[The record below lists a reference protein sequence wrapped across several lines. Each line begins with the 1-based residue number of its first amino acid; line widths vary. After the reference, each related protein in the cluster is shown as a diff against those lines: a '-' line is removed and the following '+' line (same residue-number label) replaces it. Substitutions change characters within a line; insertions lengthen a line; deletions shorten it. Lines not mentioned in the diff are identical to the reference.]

1 MSTIA
6 ANAATQKIAGRYYLI
21 ERIGSGGMG
30 SVYRARDETV
40 QRDVAVK
47 VFRAEAS
54 HPEDVARQE
63 REVRMLSSFA
73 HPGIVNLFD
82 AGLHNFGGAVRRYVV
97 MELVADPTME
107 ARLVDGPLSIAEV
120 AAIGTQLAEAL
131 AYLHARGIVHRDV
144 KPANVLVSEVASSGY
159 DRTAKLTDFGVAHFM
174 DGSRLT
180 SDGIVIGT
188 ASFVSPEQVAGE
200 PISGA
205 SDVFSLGLVL
215 LEAVTGRREYSGTV
229 LEAAIAR
236 LHRSPVVPDTLPED
250 WRALLTA
257 MTARDPETR
266 PTADEVAHRMRG
278 GMTGGTRSSSGLS
291 LPAGG
296 ERSARIRRAVI
307 VGSSVVGVG
316 AIAALSWMLGVL
328 AGR

>member
-6 ANAATQKIAGRYYLI
+6 ANAAQQRVAGRYFLI

-40 QRDVAVK
+40 QREVAVK

-54 HPEDVARQE
+54 NPEDVARQE

-82 AGLHNFGGAVRRYVV
+82 AGLHNFGGEVRRYVV
-97 MELVADPTME
+97 MELVADPTLE
-107 ARLVDGPLSIAEV
+107 ARLEPGPMAPDEV

-131 AYLHARGIVHRDV
+131 AYLHERGVVHRDV
-144 KPANVLVSEVASSGY
+144 KPANILVSEVASSGY
-159 DRTAKLTDFGVAHFM
+159 ARTAKLTDFGVAHFM

-215 LEAVTGRREYSGTV
+215 LEAITGHREYSGTV

-236 LHRSPVVPDTLPED
+236 LNRSPVVPATLPAP
-250 WRALLTA
+250 WRALLTS
-257 MTARDPETR
+257 MTERDPAKR
-266 PTADEVAHRMRG
+266 PTADQVAHRLRA
-278 GMTGGTRSSSGLS
+278 GMTASSPSGLD
-291 LPAGG
+291 AA
-296 ERSARIRRAVI
+296 SAPDGRAVRLRRAVI
-307 VGSSVVGVG
+307 IGSSVVGVG
-316 AIAALSWMLGVL
+316 AVAALSWMLGML

>member
-1 MSTIA
+1 MSVIA
-6 ANAATQKIAGRYYLI
+6 ANAAKQKVAGRYYLI

-30 SVYRARDETV
+30 SVYRAHDETV

-54 HPEDVARQE
+54 NPEDVARQE

-82 AGLHNFGGAVRRYVV
+82 AGLHNFGGEVRRYVV

-107 ARLVDGPLSIAEV
+107 ARLDAGALPAHEV
-120 AAIGTQLAEAL
+120 SAIGTQLAEAL
-131 AYLHARGIVHRDV
+131 AYLHERGVVHRDV
-144 KPANVLVSEVASSGY
+144 KPANILVSDVASSGY

-215 LEAVTGRREYSGTV
+215 LEALTGHREYSGTV
-229 LEAAIAR
+229 LEAALAR
-236 LHRSPVVPDTLPED
+236 LHRSPKVPDTLPEE
-250 WRALLTA
+250 WRTLLAA
-257 MTARDPETR
+257 MTARDPSVR
-266 PTADEVAHRMRG
+266 PTADEVAHLLRG
-278 GMTGGTRSSSGLS
+278 GVGSVPVGSES
-291 LPAGG
+291 
-296 ERSARIRRAVI
+296 RSARLRRSVI
-307 VGSSVVGVG
+307 IGSSIVGVG
-316 AIAALSWMLGVL
+316 AIAALSWMLGAL

>member
-6 ANAATQKIAGRYYLI
+6 ANAAQQRVAGRYYLI

-54 HPEDVARQE
+54 NPEDVARQE

-82 AGLHNFGGAVRRYVV
+82 AGLHNFGGEVRRYVV

-107 ARLVDGPLSIAEV
+107 ARLESGPMAVDEV
-120 AAIGTQLAEAL
+120 SAIGTQLAEAL
-131 AYLHARGIVHRDV
+131 AYLHERGVVHRDV
-144 KPANVLVSEVASSGY
+144 KPANILVSDVGSSGY
-159 DRTAKLTDFGVAHFM
+159 EHTAKLTDFGVAHFM

-215 LEAVTGRREYSGTV
+215 LEALTGHREYSGTV

-236 LHRSPVVPDTLPED
+236 LHRSPTIPETLPAE
-250 WRALLTA
+250 WRTLLA
-257 MTARDPETR
+257 EMTQRDPAGR
-266 PTADEVAHRMRG
+266 PTADEVAHRLRG
-278 GMTGGTRSSSGLS
+278 GLTPTSTA
-291 LPAGG
+291 PAQSVDGS
-296 ERSARIRRAVI
+296 RTARIRRSVI
-307 VGSSVVGVG
+307 IGSSVVGVG
-316 AIAALSWMLGVL
+316 AVAALSWMLGVL
-328 AGR
+328 TGR

>member
-1 MSTIA
+1 MSAIA
-6 ANAATQKIAGRYYLI
+6 ANAAQQRVAGRYFLV

-40 QRDVAVK
+40 QREVAVK

-54 HPEDVARQE
+54 NPEDVARQE

-82 AGLHNFGGAVRRYVV
+82 AGLHNFGGEVRRYVV
-97 MELVADPTME
+97 MELVADPTLE
-107 ARLVDGPLSIAEV
+107 ARLEPGPLPLDEV
-120 AAIGTQLAEAL
+120 AAIGAQLAEAL
-131 AYLHARGIVHRDV
+131 SYLHERGVVHRDV
-144 KPANVLVSEVASSGY
+144 KPANILVSETASSGY

-215 LEAVTGRREYSGTV
+215 LEALTGRREYSGTV

-236 LHRSPVVPDTLPED
+236 LHRSPSVPDTLPAA
-250 WRALLTA
+250 WRTLLTE
-257 MTARDPETR
+257 MTQRDPSGR
-266 PTADEVAHRMRG
+266 PTADEVSHRLRA
-278 GMTGGTRSSSGLS
+278 GMTPSATTQ
-291 LPAGG
+291 PAGAVG
-296 ERSARIRRAVI
+296 DSRSARLRRTVI
-307 VGSSVVGVG
+307 VGSSIVGVG
-316 AIAALSWMLGVL
+316 AIAALSWMLGAL

>member
-1 MSTIA
+1 MSVLA
-6 ANAATQKIAGRYYLI
+6 ASAAKQKVAGRYYLI

-30 SVYRARDETV
+30 SVYRARDESV

-54 HPEDVARQE
+54 HTEDVARQE

-82 AGLHNFGGAVRRYVV
+82 AGLHNFGGEVRRYVV
-97 MELVADPTME
+97 MELVADPTLE
-107 ARLVDGPLSIAEV
+107 ARLESGPLPADEV

-131 AYLHARGIVHRDV
+131 AYLHERGVVHRDV
-144 KPANVLVSEVASSGY
+144 KPANILISDVASSGY
-159 DRTAKLTDFGVAHFM
+159 DHTAKLADFGVAHSM

-180 SDGIVIGT
+180 GDGIVIGT

-200 PISGA
+200 PVNGA

-215 LEAVTGRREYSGTV
+215 LEALTGHREYSGTV

-236 LHRSPVVPDTLPED
+236 LHRSPAVPETVPGA
-250 WRALLTA
+250 WRSLLSA
-257 MTARDPETR
+257 MTARDPSHR
-266 PTADEVAHRMRG
+266 PTAEQVAHQLRG
-278 GMTGGTRSSSGLS
+278 GMAAE
-291 LPAGG
+291 PATM
-296 ERSARIRRAVI
+296 ETDTRSARVRRSVI
-307 VGSSVVGVG
+307 IGSSVVGVA

-328 AGR
+328 TGR

>member
-6 ANAATQKIAGRYYLI
+6 ANAVKQKVAGRYYLV

-30 SVYRARDETV
+30 SVYRARDEGV
-40 QRDVAVK
+40 QREVAVK

-54 HPEDVARQE
+54 NPEDVARQE
-63 REVRMLSSFA
+63 REVRMLSSFS

-82 AGLHNFGGAVRRYVV
+82 AGLHNFGGEVRRYVV

-107 ARLVDGPLSIAEV
+107 KRLEAGPMAPDEV
-120 AAIGTQLAEAL
+120 AAIGAQLAEAL
-131 AYLHARGIVHRDV
+131 AYLHARGVVHRDV
-144 KPANVLVSEVASSGY
+144 KPANILVSDVGSSGY
-159 DRTAKLTDFGVAHFM
+159 DHTAKLTDFGVAHFM

-180 SDGIVIGT
+180 SDGVVIGT

-215 LEAVTGRREYSGTV
+215 LEAITGHREYSGTV

-236 LHRSPVVPDTLPED
+236 LHRSPSVPDTLPAV
-250 WRALLTA
+250 WRTLLTS
-257 MTARDPETR
+257 MTTRNPDER
-266 PTADEVAHRMRG
+266 PTADQVAHRLRS
-278 GMTGGTRSSSGLS
+278 GMAPGAEAPAELDTR
-291 LPAGG
+291 A
-296 ERSARIRRAVI
+296 ARIRRSVI
-307 VGSSVVGVG
+307 IGSSVVGVS
-316 AIAALSWMLGVL
+316 AIAALAWMLGAL
-328 AGR
+328 SGR

>member
-1 MSTIA
+1 MSVIA
-6 ANAATQKIAGRYYLI
+6 ASAAKQKVAGRYYLI

-30 SVYRARDETV
+30 SVYRARDESV

-54 HPEDVARQE
+54 HPDDIARQE

-82 AGLHNFGGAVRRYVV
+82 AGLHNFGGEVRRYVV
-97 MELVADPTME
+97 MEFVADPTLE
-107 ARLVDGPLSIAEV
+107 ARLESGPLPADEV

-131 AYLHARGIVHRDV
+131 AYLHERGVVHRDV
-144 KPANVLVSEVASSGY
+144 KPANILVSDIASSGY
-159 DRTAKLTDFGVAHFM
+159 DCTAKLADFGVAHFM

-180 SDGIVIGT
+180 GDGIVIGT

-200 PISGA
+200 PINGA

-215 LEAVTGRREYSGTV
+215 LEAMTGHREYTGTV

-236 LHRSPVVPDTLPED
+236 LHRSPAIPETVPAA
-250 WRALLTA
+250 WRSLLSA
-257 MTARDPETR
+257 MTARDPSDR
-266 PTADEVAHRMRG
+266 PTAEQVAHRLRG
-278 GMTGGTRSSSGLS
+278 GMA
-291 LPAGG
+291 AGVTEMAG
-296 ERSARIRRAVI
+296 DSRSARVRRSVI
-307 VGSSVVGVG
+307 IGSSVVGVG
-316 AIAALSWMLGVL
+316 AIAALSWMLGALV
-328 AGR
+328 GR

>member
-1 MSTIA
+1 MSAIA
-6 ANAATQKIAGRYYLI
+6 ANAAQQKVAGRYYLI

-30 SVYRARDETV
+30 SVYRARDESV

-54 HPEDVARQE
+54 NPEDVARQE

-82 AGLHNFGGAVRRYVV
+82 AGLHNFGGEVRRYVV
-97 MELVADPTME
+97 MELVADPAME
-107 ARLVDGPLSIAEV
+107 ARLEAGPLPTGEV

-131 AYLHARGIVHRDV
+131 AYLHERGVVHRDV
-144 KPANVLVSEVASSGY
+144 KPANILVSDVASSGY
-159 DRTAKLTDFGVAHFM
+159 DRTAKLTDFGVARFM

-180 SDGIVIGT
+180 SDGVVIGT

-215 LEAVTGRREYSGTV
+215 LEALTGHREYSGTV

-236 LHRSPVVPDTLPED
+236 LHRSPSVPDALPAEWRTL
-250 WRALLTA
+250 LSS
-257 MTARDPETR
+257 MTQRDPDQR
-266 PTADEVAHRMRG
+266 PTADEVAHSLRG
-278 GMTGGTRSSSGLS
+278 GMAAGSG
-291 LPAGG
+291 PAASDS
-296 ERSARIRRAVI
+296 RSARMRRSVI
-307 VGSSVVGVG
+307 IGLSVVGVS
-316 AIAALSWMLGVL
+316 AIAALSWMLGAL

>member
-6 ANAATQKIAGRYYLI
+6 ANAAQQRVAGRYYLI

-54 HPEDVARQE
+54 NPEDVARQE

-82 AGLHNFGGAVRRYVV
+82 AGLHNFGGEVRRYVV

-107 ARLVDGPLSIAEV
+107 VRLQAGPMPVDEV
-120 AAIGTQLAEAL
+120 SAIGTQLAEAL
-131 AYLHARGIVHRDV
+131 AYLHERGVVHRDV
-144 KPANVLVSEVASSGY
+144 KPANILVSDVGSSGY
-159 DRTAKLTDFGVAHFM
+159 EHTAKLTDFGVAHFM

-215 LEAVTGRREYSGTV
+215 LEALTGHREYSGTV

-236 LHRSPVVPDTLPED
+236 LHRSPTIPPTLPAE
-250 WRALLTA
+250 WRTLLA
-257 MTARDPETR
+257 EMTQRDPSLR
-266 PTADEVAHRMRG
+266 PTADEVAHRLRG
-278 GMTGGTRSSSGLS
+278 GLAPGSGS
-291 LPAGG
+291 IATVDGS
-296 ERSARIRRAVI
+296 RTARIRRGVI
-307 VGSSVVGVG
+307 IGSSVVGVG
-316 AIAALSWMLGVL
+316 AVAALSWMLGLL

>member
-1 MSTIA
+1 MSVIA
-6 ANAATQKIAGRYYLI
+6 ANAAQQKVAGRYYLI

-54 HPEDVARQE
+54 SPEDVARQE

-82 AGLHNFGGAVRRYVV
+82 AGLHNFGGEVRRYVV

-107 ARLVDGPLSIAEV
+107 RRLEAGPMAADEV
-120 AAIGTQLAEAL
+120 GAIGAQLAEAL
-131 AYLHARGIVHRDV
+131 AYLHARGVVHRDV
-144 KPANVLVSEVASSGY
+144 KPANILVSDVGSSGY
-159 DRTAKLTDFGVAHFM
+159 EHTAKLTDFGVAHFM

-215 LEAVTGRREYSGTV
+215 LEALTGHREYEGTV

-236 LHRSPVVPDTLPED
+236 LHRSPSVPDSLPTA
-250 WRALLTA
+250 WRELLTA
-257 MTARDPETR
+257 MTQRDPAQR
-266 PTADEVAHRMRG
+266 PTAEQVAQRLRG
-278 GMTGGTRSSSGLS
+278 GLASGTTAPMALAPVSLTPSS
-291 LPAGG
+291 
-296 ERSARIRRAVI
+296 RVRRTVI
-307 VGSSVVGVG
+307 IGSSVVGVG
-316 AIAALSWMLGVL
+316 AVAALSWMLGVL

>member
-6 ANAATQKIAGRYYLI
+6 ANAAQQRVAGRYYLI

-40 QRDVAVK
+40 QREVAVK

-54 HPEDVARQE
+54 NPEDVARQE

-82 AGLHNFGGAVRRYVV
+82 AGLHNFGGEVRRYVV
-97 MELVADPTME
+97 MELVADPTLE
-107 ARLVDGPLSIAEV
+107 ARLEPGPMAPDEV

-131 AYLHARGIVHRDV
+131 AYLHERGVVHRDV
-144 KPANVLVSEVASSGY
+144 KPANILVSEVASSGY
-159 DRTAKLTDFGVAHFM
+159 ARTAKLTDFGVAHFM

-215 LEAVTGRREYSGTV
+215 LEAITGHREYSGTV

-236 LHRSPVVPDTLPED
+236 LNRSPVVPATLPAP
-250 WRALLTA
+250 WRALLTS
-257 MTARDPETR
+257 MTERDPAKR
-266 PTADEVAHRMRG
+266 PTADEVAHRLRA
-278 GMTGGTRSSSGLS
+278 GMTASSVAA
-291 LPAGG
+291 PTEATAPDT
-296 ERSARIRRAVI
+296 RSARLRRAVI
-307 VGSSVVGVG
+307 IGSSVVGVG
-316 AIAALSWMLGVL
+316 AVAALSWMLGLL

>member
-6 ANAATQKIAGRYYLI
+6 ANAAQQRVAGRYYLI

-54 HPEDVARQE
+54 NPEDVARQE

-82 AGLHNFGGAVRRYVV
+82 AGLHNFGGEVRRYVV

-107 ARLVDGPLSIAEV
+107 ARLESGPMPVEEV
-120 AAIGTQLAEAL
+120 SAIGAQLAEAL
-131 AYLHARGIVHRDV
+131 AYLHERGVVHRDV
-144 KPANVLVSEVASSGY
+144 KPANILVSDVGSSGY
-159 DRTAKLTDFGVAHFM
+159 EHTAKLTDFGVAHFM

-215 LEAVTGRREYSGTV
+215 LEALTGHREYSGTV

-236 LHRSPVVPDTLPED
+236 LHRSPTIPETLPAE
-250 WRALLTA
+250 WRTLLA
-257 MTARDPETR
+257 EMTQRDPAGR
-266 PTADEVAHRMRG
+266 PTAEDVAHRLRG
-278 GMTGGTRSSSGLS
+278 GFAPGGTAPVGTVDQSRT
-291 LPAGG
+291 
-296 ERSARIRRAVI
+296 ARIRRGLI
-307 VGSSVVGVG
+307 IGSSVVGVG
-316 AIAALSWMLGVL
+316 AVAALSWMLGVL
-328 AGR
+328 TGR

>member
-6 ANAATQKIAGRYYLI
+6 ANAAQQRVAGRYYLI

-30 SVYRARDETV
+30 SVYRARYETV

-54 HPEDVARQE
+54 NPEDVARQE

-82 AGLHNFGGAVRRYVV
+82 AGLHNFGGEVRRYVV

-107 ARLVDGPLSIAEV
+107 ARLESGPMAVDEV
-120 AAIGTQLAEAL
+120 SAIGTQLAEAL
-131 AYLHARGIVHRDV
+131 AYLHERGVVHRDV
-144 KPANVLVSEVASSGY
+144 KPANILVSDVGSSGY
-159 DRTAKLTDFGVAHFM
+159 EHTAKLTDFGVAHFM

-215 LEAVTGRREYSGTV
+215 LEALTGHREYSGTV

-236 LHRSPVVPDTLPED
+236 LHRSPTIPETLPAE
-250 WRALLTA
+250 WRTLLA
-257 MTARDPETR
+257 EMTQRDPAGR
-266 PTADEVAHRMRG
+266 PTADEVAHRLRG
-278 GMTGGTRSSSGLS
+278 GLTPTA
-291 LPAGG
+291 PAQAVDGS
-296 ERSARIRRAVI
+296 RTARIRRSVI
-307 VGSSVVGVG
+307 IGSSVVGVG
-316 AIAALSWMLGVL
+316 AVAALSWMLGVL
-328 AGR
+328 SGR

>member
-1 MSTIA
+1 MSVLA
-6 ANAATQKIAGRYYLI
+6 ASAAKQKVAGRYYLI

-30 SVYRARDETV
+30 SVYRARDESV

-54 HPEDVARQE
+54 HTEDVARQE

-82 AGLHNFGGAVRRYVV
+82 AGLHNFGGEVRRYVV
-97 MELVADPTME
+97 MELVADPTLE
-107 ARLVDGPLSIAEV
+107 ARLESGPLPADEV

-131 AYLHARGIVHRDV
+131 AYLHERGVVHRDV
-144 KPANVLVSEVASSGY
+144 KPANILISDVASSGY
-159 DRTAKLTDFGVAHFM
+159 DHTAKLADFGVAHSM

-180 SDGIVIGT
+180 GDGIVIGT

-200 PISGA
+200 PVNGA

-215 LEAVTGRREYSGTV
+215 LEALTGHREYSGTV

-236 LHRSPVVPDTLPED
+236 LHRSPAVPETVPAA
-250 WRALLTA
+250 WRSLLSA
-257 MTARDPETR
+257 MTARDPSNR
-266 PTADEVAHRMRG
+266 PTAEQVAHQLRG
-278 GMTGGTRSSSGLS
+278 GMAAELATMETDT
-291 LPAGG
+291 
-296 ERSARIRRAVI
+296 RSARVRRSVI
-307 VGSSVVGVG
+307 IGSSVVGVA

-328 AGR
+328 TGR

>member
-1 MSTIA
+1 MSVIA
-6 ANAATQKIAGRYYLI
+6 ANAAQQKVAGRYYLI

-54 HPEDVARQE
+54 SPEDVARQE

-82 AGLHNFGGAVRRYVV
+82 AGLHNFGGEVRRYVV

-107 ARLVDGPLSIAEV
+107 RRLEAGPMAADEV
-120 AAIGTQLAEAL
+120 GAIGAQLAEAL
-131 AYLHARGIVHRDV
+131 AYLHERGVVHRDV
-144 KPANVLVSEVASSGY
+144 KPANILVSDVGSSGY
-159 DRTAKLTDFGVAHFM
+159 DHTAKLTDFGVAHFM

-215 LEAVTGRREYSGTV
+215 LEALTGKREYSGTV

-236 LHRSPVVPDTLPED
+236 LHRSPSVPDSLPKP
-250 WRALLTA
+250 WRVLLTS
-257 MTARDPETR
+257 MTQRDPGRR
-266 PTADEVAHRMRG
+266 PTAEQVAQRLRG
-278 GMTGGTRSSSGLS
+278 GLASGTTAPMQLPPAVSQTRSSRL
-291 LPAGG
+291 
-296 ERSARIRRAVI
+296 RRTVI
-307 VGSSVVGVG
+307 IGSSVVGVG
-316 AIAALSWMLGVL
+316 AVAALSWMLGVL